1 MKKAF
6 TLAETLVT
14 LGIIGIVA
22 AMTIPN
28 MVANY
33 KANILHTQ
41 LVKAYSI
48 LQQAL
53 QKMQNDTGMII
64 NSKNF
69 GGNLANSSSGTF
81 MKNFREY
88 FINLRACKN
97 RDCLNNTFIDE
108 EGNLQAGTQKYKTY
122 NNASQYISATFFDD
136 GQSILTDGMLILIEN
151 YTSEILI
158 TIDINGLYQKPNRWG
173 HDLFT
178 FQVDEKTGKLL
189 PMGAPNTRYD
199 QTYCST
205 TSNNTYNGIACT
217 YKALTDKD
225 YFKNLPK

>member
-1 MKKAF
+1 MKNAF

-53 QKMQNDTGMII
+53 QKMQNDTGMI
-64 NSKNF
+64 
-69 GGNLANSSSGTF
+69 ANRTNY
-81 MKNFREY
+81 KTQE
-88 FINLRACKN
+88 FINTFRPYFLSFGNCKT
-97 RDCLNNTFIDE
+97 RSCV
-108 EGNLQAGTQKYKTY
+108 TQSYTDKNGSIQSISTDKYKTY
-122 NNASQYISATFFDD
+122 NNTTNVSTNLFDD
-136 GQSILTDGMLILIEN
+136 GQIIIGDGMFIMIEN

-189 PMGAPNTRYD
+189 PMGAPNTKYG

-217 YKALTDKD
+217 YKALTEKD